1 MRAIR
6 SKLHAHEAPFRAR
19 TAPHAGSATIIKAS
33 IAALVLLALPT
44 FAAAQLSV
52 AVHYDDGDVAAKT
65 CAEEIENNKSFA
77 GSLEP
82 AIRFDHDLSG
92 KSEARLH
99 ITLSGGSH
107 YDAIGIIKAPFA
119 FQNVKHFGAFLNSEL
134 YRELRLWDRDQWT
147 AVGYGGAYQLF
158 SKAHA
163 FTEPA
168 HFYSQYIG
176 GASYVSLYARFKSKL
191 SPGWIAGSM
200 IGGEVIRRDAGRMEA
215 GDLLVDAIEAPAIDA
230 FENGLDKAARFVNQT
245 FSSIRPVFFQLKGI
259 IRVGLVWTR
268 WSTDVNLKQILT
280 KWMEAAAAACSARN
294 FAIEQTT
301 MQRLKD
307 AGLQIVPVNRAALA
321 KAGWAYSLTN
331 VSRSWTVSDFDRLV
345 RLAEGNVSI
354 PSAMVSSL
362 SPKEGKAVVE
372 IERRIADSRK

>member
-19 TAPHAGSATIIKAS
+19 AAPHAGSTPMIIKAS

-119 FQNVKHFGAFLNSEL
+119 FQSVKHFGAFLNSEL

-168 HFYSQYIG
+168 HFYSQYID
-176 GASYVSLYARFKSKL
+176 GAPYVLLYTRFKSKL
-191 SPGWIAGSM
+191 SPSQIIAAK
-200 IGGEVIRRDAGRMEA
+200 IGIFGDVRGMEA
-215 GDLLVDAIEAPAIDA
+215 GDLFVDAIEAPVIDA

-280 KWMEAAAAACSARN
+280 KWMEAAATACSARN

-345 RLAEGNVSI
+345 RLAEGNVPM
-354 PSAMVSSL
+354 PSAMVNSL

-372 IERRIADSRK
+372 IEKRIADSRK